1 MPLGQAAELA
11 PDSGKVLANLAL
23 LLLVEGEPVRAKN
36 VMDRAQLSDEA
47 RGQVLRL
54 ASEIRSQTA
63 APMAAAPAGGGT
75 VAGADTQATRV
86 SRGEGIVMPVMSP
99 LMDRLG
105 NGPIMR

>member
-1 MPLGQAAELA
+1 M
-11 PDSGKVLANLAL
+11 
-23 LLLVEGEPVRAKN
+23 EGEPVRAKN
-36 VMDRAQLSDEA
+36 VMDRAQLGDEA

-63 APMAAAPAGGGT
+63 APLAAAPA
-75 VAGADTQATRV
+75 AGADTQATRV